1 MDAMK
6 RSRLLYIAEAG
17 LEYLISILVAGSF
30 LATLTRE
37 LGMSDSLTGILS
49 SVITLGCLFQLLSV
63 SWRPLRAK
71 KAVVLLS
78 VTNQLLFLL
87 LYLIPLLNIGKT
99 LKIAVFVA
107 VVFLA
112 YLVYNFAHPK
122 KINWL
127 MSLVEDGARGVF
139 TANKEIVSL
148 IMGMAFSFGMG
159 ALCDY
164 FTARGETRMA
174 FAISATVIFLVM
186 VLHTL
191 SMMFAVEPP
200 QETAKR
206 KPLRENLADVL
217 KNKALLKISVVFV
230 LYHVAV
236 SVSTPFYGTYQI
248 GELGFSLKYVSA
260 VAVFGSFSRVLVS
273 RAWGRYADRR
283 SFAEMV
289 EKCLLF
295 FAAAS
300 LFVTFTTPQ
309 NGRVL
314 FVIYSICHGIAM
326 GGINSALINL
336 VFDYVPVE
344 LRADSLAVCQA
355 GSGLLGFLATICMS
369 TLVASIQKN
378 GNHLFGIPIYA
389 QQVAAVLAAAVALF
403 AGFYVRKN
411 LIGKRREDH
420 E

>member
-1 MDAMK
+1 MDARR

-30 LATLTRE
+30 LATLTKE

-63 SWRPLRAK
+63 SWRPRRVK
-71 KAVVLLS
+71 HAVVFLS
-78 VTNQLLFLL
+78 VANQLLFLS
-87 LYLIPLLNIGKT
+87 LYLIPLAPFGKT
-99 LKIAVFVA
+99 LKIALFVA

-127 MSLVEDGARGVF
+127 MSLVEDRARGVF

-148 IMGMAFSFGMG
+148 IAGMAFSFGMG
-159 ALCDY
+159 ALCDW
-164 FTARGETRMA
+164 FSARGEIKIA
-174 FAISATVIFLVM
+174 LALSAAVIFVIM

-191 SMMFAVEPP
+191 SMLFTVEP
-200 QETAKR
+200 EGECAER
-206 KPLRENLADVL
+206 RSLRESVADVL
-217 KNKALLKISVVFV
+217 GNKALRKISVVFV
-230 LYHVAV
+230 LYHIAF
-236 SVSTPFYGTYQI
+236 SVSAPFYGTYQI

-260 VAVFGSFSRVLVS
+260 VTIGGSISRVLVS

-289 EKCLLF
+289 EKCFCF

-300 LFVTFTTPQ
+300 MIMGFTTPQ

-314 FVIYSICHGIAM
+314 FLLYSLCHGIAM

-336 VFDYVPVE
+336 VFDYVPYTM
-344 LRADSLAVCQA
+344 RADSLAVCQA
-355 GSGLLGFLATICMS
+355 GSGVFGFLATLCMS
-369 TLVASIQKN
+369 PLVAYIQQN
-378 GNHLFGIPIYA
+378 GNRLLGISVYA
-389 QQVAAVLAAAVALF
+389 QQVTAWVAVAVTLL
-403 AGFYVRKN
+403 AIFYVRYN
-411 LIGKRREDH
+411 LIKEKKV
-420 E
+420 